1 MLIYLVNMI
10 TIPPARFIGVALAGF
25 PSPASDYMEEDIDLK
40 KYLQPN
46 PTSIYIARVKGD
58 SMINAHIPDDSLVV
72 IDKSL
77 KPGNNSIIIASL
89 QGENIIK
96 HFIKTHAGMFLA
108 PDNPRYKPIRIT
120 PEMDFS
126 VWGVVTHVIIDVRK

>member
-1 MLIYLVNMI
+1 MI
-10 TIPPARFIGVALAGF
+10 LLPFIRFFGSVRAGF
-25 PSPASDYMEEDIDLK
+25 PSPASDYMEEDIDLR

-46 PTSIYIARVKGD
+46 PTSIYLARVKGD

-77 KPGNNSIIIASL
+77 KPKNNSIVVAAL
-89 QGENIIK
+89 DGEHVIK
-96 HFIKTHAGMFLA
+96 HFIKTHAGIFLA
-108 PDNPRYKPIRIT
+108 PDNPAYKPLRIT

-126 VWGVVTHVIIDVRK
+126 VWGVVTHVIINLQR